1 MTSDDKHIEIELLSE
16 STVTALCRTLA
27 RQIQDSGYAPDIVV
41 AIARGGYVPARYLC
55 DYLNLYDLT
64 SFRISHYT
72 GARKSG
78 ETRLSD
84 PLGVDIR
91 GLSVLL
97 VDDVDDSGD
106 TLQLALSYLRGF
118 EPEEVR
124 VAVLHHKLS
133 STVLPDYFAHEVVHW
148 RWLVYPW
155 AVTEDVLGFVNRMH
169 PSPMT
174 VDEAIERMQADY
186 HVSIPVEVMDGVF
199 RLR

>member
-1 MTSDDKHIEIELLSE
+1 MTGDDKHIEIELLSE
-16 STVTALCRTLA
+16 TAVIALCRTLA
-27 RQIQDSGYAPDIVV
+27 RQIQDSGYSPDVVV

-72 GARKSG
+72 GARKSD

-84 PLGVDIR
+84 PLSIDIS
-91 GLSVLL
+91 GLRVLL

-118 EPEEVR
+118 SPEEVR

-133 STVLPDYFAHEVVHW
+133 STVLPEYYAHEVVHW

-155 AVTEDVLGFVNRMH
+155 AVTEDVLGFIKRMH
-169 PSPMT
+169 PPPAT
-174 VDEAIERMQADY
+174 VDEAVARMQADY
-186 HVSIPVEVMDGVF
+186 GVSIPAEVMNGVF